1 MMVNYVSNYVRLG
14 ACRTRRKRP
23 LAYDENG
30 MSISPQPTALQQLG
44 GRRFSFYPPIL
55 NISHNEWIYRRASW
69 GEFVVV
75 NTGSG
80 EEVCIPRIFL
90 GEVSLAEAVG
100 VPAVIVGLKRELEWK
115 AGAVSP
121 RLRPVI
127 ELPMAVNDSRP
138 STPANAHRMAPV
150 INIRLEPHPELG
162 RFRKVGVSVMLG
174 AMALLIVADV
184 ARQMQ
189 MRQRADVFRIS
200 RSWLQL
206 TPEDDYVSVVRKL
219 GKPASDRTWRGA
231 DGSSWRVLGYPGRE
245 FRVVLG
251 GSVRSHY
258 MGTIDQHGR
267 VLGAV
272 ALPDG
277 SSAARLL
284 RSVP

>member
-1 MMVNYVSNYVRLG
+1 
-14 ACRTRRKRP
+14 
-23 LAYDENG
+23 
-30 MSISPQPTALQQLG
+30 
-44 GRRFSFYPPIL
+44 
-55 NISHNEWIYRRASW
+55 
-69 GEFVVV
+69 
-75 NTGSG
+75 
-80 EEVCIPRIFL
+80 
-90 GEVSLAEAVG
+90 VG

-115 AGAVSP
+115 AGAVAP

-138 STPANAHRMAPV
+138 STPADPHRLAPV
-150 INIRLEPHPELG
+150 INIRLEPHPEIG
-162 RFRKVGVSVMLG
+162 RIKKIGVAVMLG
-174 AMALLIVADV
+174 AMVLLIVADV

-206 TPEDDYVSVVRKL
+206 TPQDDYASVVRKL
-219 GKPASDRTWRGA
+219 GKPASDRTLRGP

-245 FRVVLG
+245 FHVVLG
-251 GSVRSHY
+251 GTMQSRY
-258 MGTIDQHGR
+258 IGTLDPRGR

-284 RSVP
+284 RLVPNL

>member
-1 MMVNYVSNYVRLG
+1 
-14 ACRTRRKRP
+14 
-23 LAYDENG
+23 

-55 NISHNEWIYRRASW
+55 NIGHNEWIYRRASW

-75 NTGSG
+75 NTRSG
-80 EEVCIPRIFL
+80 EEACIPRIFL
-90 GEVSLAEAVG
+90 GEVSLADEVR

-115 AGAVSP
+115 AGLVAP

-138 STPANAHRMAPV
+138 STPADPHRMAPV
-150 INIRLEPHPELG
+150 INIRLEPHPEIG
-162 RFRKVGVSVMLG
+162 RIKKIGVTMMLG
-174 AMALLIVADV
+174 AMVLLIVADV

-206 TPEDDYVSVVRKL
+206 TPEDDYASVVRKL
-219 GKPASDRTWRGA
+219 GKPASDRTLRGP

-251 GSVRSHY
+251 GTVQSRY
-258 MGTIDQHGR
+258 IGTLDPHGR

-277 SSAARLL
+277 SSAAGML